1 MLCLRVKVMKNRNL
15 EKQYRQ
21 ILKLIEDTRDSC
33 GDNFEL
39 QGHWGKYIC
48 ILAAGFLENALS
60 EVYIPLV
67 SSSSSPAVANFTQR
81 VLEKIQNPKSTRFV
95 ETARSFK
102 KEWGEELDDYL
113 NGQDDIK
120 DAIDSIMRN
129 RHLIAHGKNTS
140 VSVVKVKEQLDKSV
154 LAIEFI
160 EQQCGYTDVA

>member
-1 MLCLRVKVMKNRNL
+1 MKNRKL
-15 EKQYRQ
+15 DKQYRQ
-21 ILKLIEDTRDSC
+21 ILNLIENTRESC
-33 GDNFEL
+33 GDNLEL

-67 SSSSSPAVANFTQR
+67 SSSSSPAVSNFTQR
-81 VLEKIQNPKSTRFV
+81 ILEKIQNPKSSRFV

-102 KEWGEELDDYL
+102 KEWGDELDGFL
-113 NGQDDIK
+113 NDEDDIK

-140 VSVVKVKEQLDKSV
+140 VSVVTVKEQLNKSV
-154 LAIEFI
+154 RAIEFI
-160 EQQCGYTDVA
+160 EQQCGYTEVA